1 MIQGL
6 GTKVFVKDFILEI
19 PNDKIRVSD
28 EGLKATVES
37 FLDYGDK
44 KFVIC
49 NVKGEDGSEH
59 EFYVLN
65 DKEIAKGTEIHL
77 TFDLIDTHIT
87 EKSMNLR
94 IY

>member
-6 GTKVFVKDFILEI
+6 GTKVFVKDFLVEI
-19 PNDKIRVSD
+19 PNDKIYVSD
-28 EGLKATVES
+28 EGIEATVTS
-37 FLDYGDK
+37 FLNYGDQ

-49 NVKGEDGSEH
+49 NITEEDGSVH
-59 EFYVLN
+59 EFYVLHN
-65 DKEIAKGTEIHL
+65 EEIQVGTKIHL
-77 TFDLIDTHIT
+77 SFDLIDTHIT